1 MLLLFLRVVLYC
13 VICLVLILSGL
24 FCIVFIVYFFMQ
36 LLFFFF
42 CFFFFSSRRRH
53 TRCALV
59 TGVQTCAL
67 PILLLVIALIG
78 AQIGLMVAE
87 GIWLPM
93 TIAAV
98 FLALG
103 HAFMTVKKFNITEHL
118 KQTSE
123 VEGAE
128 SNRMLGLAFQGQ
140 GQLDMAFEKFRRV
153 QPVDDRLLDLI
164 YNLAL
169 DFERKRQFNKA
180 ESAYQYIAGFNKAF
194 RDVPKKLS
202 PAKKLSETVILD
214 GSGGPHP
221 GDRK

>member
-1 MLLLFLRVVLYC
+1 
-13 VICLVLILSGL
+13 
-24 FCIVFIVYFFMQ
+24 
-36 LLFFFF
+36 
-42 CFFFFSSRRRH
+42 
-53 TRCALV
+53 
-59 TGVQTCAL
+59 
-67 PILLLVIALIG
+67 
-78 AQIGLMVAE
+78 
-87 GIWLPM
+87 M

-140 GQLDMAFEKFRRV
+140 GQLDMAFEQFRRV

-169 DFERKRQFNKA
+169 DFERKRKFNKA
-180 ESAYQYIAGFNKAF
+180 ERSEARSCRESVCQY
-194 RDVPKKLS
+194 V
-202 PAKKLSETVILD
+202 
-214 GSGGPHP
+214 
-221 GDRK
+221 